1 MKQKNN
7 EWNVP
12 ESYFLENKSRLL
24 HQTEWEVEERYFVN
38 NKAKL
43 LRSRTWKVSRT
54 WLTLAAAACVIGV
67 GIFLGWNDQSDL
79 SIQTTQPLASLQQ
92 EPVNTSIESAP
103 SGEISKD
110 TSKSIHT
117 HTNPTIK
124 SPVKT
129 DSVVSTENFEQ
140 ALASISHDEII
151 DYLAEEDDDSWFDSN
166 TN

>member
-24 HQTEWEVEERYFVN
+24 HHTEWEVEENYFVN

-43 LRSRTWKVSRT
+43 LRSQSWKVSRT
-54 WLTLAAAACVIGV
+54 WSTLAAAACVMGIGLF
-67 GIFLGWNDQSDL
+67 IGWKFQSEL
-79 SIQTTQPLASLQQ
+79 SIQTPPPLASLQTA
-92 EPVNTSIESAP
+92 PVITPNESSRPVEISNNTSKPI
-103 SGEISKD
+103 I
-110 TSKSIHT
+110 T

-124 SPVKT
+124 ALVKT
-129 DSVVSTENFEQ
+129 DSVKSPENFEQ
-140 ALASISHDEII
+140 ALASISRDEII